1 MFRSTSVVIT
11 TTGASAFTDVSPVSR
26 PTFSA
31 PCTRPRSRNFWFES
45 ALMGDMIAE
54 AAVANGWEG
63 VIINGAIRDS
73 AAVAKLDLGTKAL
86 GTNPRKS
93 AKDGKG
99 EKDVPVTF
107 GGATFTPGDHLW
119 SDEDGIVV
127 TSAEHA
133 STFLS

>member
-1 MFRSTSVVIT
+1 
-11 TTGASAFTDVSPVSR
+11 
-26 PTFSA
+26 
-31 PCTRPRSRNFWFES
+31 
-45 ALMGDMIAE
+45 MGDMIAE

-73 AAVAKLDLGTKAL
+73 ATVAKLDLGTKAL